1 MKTILWSIFFLLP
14 ASISQAGQWVPMVQP
29 PVIAQEQIVTTIV
42 EPRVPQLVIKYQA
55 VPHVVF
61 ETVHVEKRY
70 MFRTITEVK
79 MVPVTKWVY
88 QPYYVIE

>member
-1 MKTILWSIFFLLP
+1 MKTAFCLLLVLT
-14 ASISQAGQWVPMVQP
+14 ANISQAGQWVPMVQP
-29 PVIAQEQIVTTIV
+29 PVVVQEQIVTTIV

-55 VPHVVF
+55 VPHVIF

-70 MFRTITEVK
+70 IFRTITEVK